1 MEVASAGLREAL
13 SSPPLPHALLS
24 NFAARARS
32 VRPCFWQWYPGSPIR
47 HCPLF
52 GDQCAC
58 EKKKGGHGVLG
69 KRERVEERQE
79 TKKLERAC
87 VMSAIIVRVQTRI
100 GQARVSL
107 DSTDTLATLAGK
119 LQKELPALPQF
130 KLSRDPGH
138 KVDIFP

>member
-1 MEVASAGLREAL
+1 M
-13 SSPPLPHALLS
+13 
-24 NFAARARS
+24 
-32 VRPCFWQWYPGSPIR
+32 
-47 HCPLF
+47 
-52 GDQCAC
+52 
-58 EKKKGGHGVLG
+58 
-69 KRERVEERQE
+69 EERPE

-138 KVDIFP
+138 KVDNFP